1 MLRSRSG
8 VLDIYLLEA
17 VRAIHLITGQIVIVI
32 KPRGGRGKSALGPH
46 MMIFHSNYTV
56 LIDIAT
62 SAFKLFRIHMIIS
75 SLFLAYMPSYH
86 GKHG

>member
-1 MLRSRSG
+1 
-8 VLDIYLLEA
+8 
-17 VRAIHLITGQIVIVI
+17 
-32 KPRGGRGKSALGPH
+32 

-62 SAFKLFRIHMIIS
+62 SASKIFRILMTIS
-75 SLFLAYMPSYH
+75 SLFLANMPSYH